1 MKLSNTKV
9 ALVSLGVFTGMLG
22 LGFAA
27 DPLYDTFCKVTGFGG
42 TTRIAT
48 AAPDRMVEQEV
59 MVRFDANVADTPLT
73 FHPLQTTQTL
83 KLGQHGLA
91 FYEVSNPTD
100 QEIRV
105 IASYNVTPHYAGLY
119 FNKLECFCF
128 EERVVA
134 PGETKKLPIVY
145 FVSADMLEDRVA
157 KSLETITLSYT
168 FFDSSSYS
176 GEKKP
181 PRRVRRIQPMP
192 ADVVAHTGRSG
203 LKSALI
209 HVIF

>member
-48 AAPDRMVEQEV
+48 AAPEKMVEQEV
-59 MVRFDANVADTPLT
+59 MVRFDANVADTPLI

-100 QEIRV
+100 EEIRV

-176 GEKKP
+176 GEKKAA
-181 PRRVRRIQPMP
+181 QKG
-192 ADVVAHTGRSG
+192 AAN
-203 LKSALI
+203 SANAG
-209 HVIF
+209 

>member
-1 MKLSNTKV
+1 MRLSNTKV
-9 ALVSLGVFTGMLG
+9 ALISLGVFSSMLG

-42 TTRIAT
+42 TTRIAI
-48 AAPDRMVEQEV
+48 AAPEMVVDQTID
-59 MVRFDANVADTPLT
+59 VRFDANVADVPLL
-73 FHPLQTTQTL
+73 FRPLQTEQEL

-91 FYEVSNPTD
+91 FYEVTNPTD
-100 QEIRV
+100 REVRV

-128 EERVVA
+128 EERVIA

-176 GEKKP
+176 GEEKAAQKG
-181 PRRVRRIQPMP
+181 
-192 ADVVAHTGRSG
+192 AAN
-203 LKSALI
+203 SANAG
-209 HVIF
+209 

>member
-42 TTRIAT
+42 TTRIAR

-176 GEKKP
+176 GEKKAA
-181 PRRVRRIQPMP
+181 QKG
-192 ADVVAHTGRSG
+192 AAN
-203 LKSALI
+203 SANAG
-209 HVIF
+209 

>member
-1 MKLSNTKV
+1 MI
-9 ALVSLGVFTGMLG
+9 SLGVFSGMLG

-48 AAPDRMVEQEV
+48 AAPEMVVDQTID
-59 MVRFDANVADTPLT
+59 VRFDANVADVPLL
-73 FHPLQTTQTL
+73 FRPLQTEQEL

-91 FYEVSNPTD
+91 FYEVTNPTD
-100 QEIRV
+100 REVRV

-128 EERVVA
+128 EERVIA

-176 GEKKP
+176 GEEKAAQKG
-181 PRRVRRIQPMP
+181 
-192 ADVVAHTGRSG
+192 AAN
-203 LKSALI
+203 SANAG
-209 HVIF
+209 

>member
-9 ALVSLGVFTGMLG
+9 ALISLGVFTAMLG

-48 AAPDRMVEQEV
+48 AAPEKMVEQEV
-59 MVRFDANVADTPLT
+59 TIRFDANVADTPLI

-91 FYEVSNPTD
+91 FYEVTNPSD

-105 IASYNVTPHYAGLY
+105 IASYNVTPHYAGPY

-128 EERVVA
+128 EERVIA

-145 FVSADMLEDRVA
+145 FVSADMQDDRVA

-176 GEKKP
+176 GEKKAA
-181 PRRVRRIQPMP
+181 QKG
-192 ADVVAHTGRSG
+192 AAN
-203 LKSALI
+203 SANAG
-209 HVIF
+209 